1 MLVDVLRD
9 TGARDRTLVHAEV
22 EALRIRYLAKHFH
35 RMSGK

>member
-1 MLVDVLRD
+1 MLMDVFRD

-22 EALRIRYLAKHFH
+22 KALGIRYFAKHFH